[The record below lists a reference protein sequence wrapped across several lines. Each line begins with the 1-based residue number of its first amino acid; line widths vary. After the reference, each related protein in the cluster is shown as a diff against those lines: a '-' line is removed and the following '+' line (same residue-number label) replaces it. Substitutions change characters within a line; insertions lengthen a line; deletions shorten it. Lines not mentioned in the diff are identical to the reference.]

1 MIHSDTECNDHFI
14 PRLFSNLNILVII
27 WFLDYSVISFNLLAF
42 CSVPLQSK
50 LFHVVE
56 MSMQHIFFILHVLL
70 FFPPSMFICM
80 LEQIFGTNHHN
91 ICKHLYI
98 NEWVR
103 HVFAELKSTFV
114 CWGLSRKDDSL
125 DVLLDCR
132 FPNSWGTWL
141 SVQCHLLSVLCFQ
154 LPSESS
160 QRHGSDTQCGQSGLC
175 KPFSIWGFEPA
186 RSIMSTQSRTVLN
199 TEAVH
204 LGNTVLDRVWCL
216 LCR

>member
-14 PRLFSNLNILVII
+14 PRLFSNLNTLVII

-50 LFHVVE
+50 LFHVAE
-56 MSMQHIFFILHVLL
+56 MSQKCPCSTSSSFCMCSYSS
-70 FFPPSMFICM
+70 PPSMFICM

-91 ICKHLYI
+91 ICKHLYV

-103 HVFAELKSTFV
+103 RVFAELKFTLV

-125 DVLLDCR
+125 GVLLDCG

-141 SVQCHLLSVLCFQ
+141 SVQCRLLSILCFQ

-160 QRHGSDTQCGQSGLC
+160 QRHGSDTQCGQ
-175 KPFSIWGFEPA
+175 
-186 RSIMSTQSRTVLN
+186 
-199 TEAVH
+199 
-204 LGNTVLDRVWCL
+204 
-216 LCR
+216 